1 MNSHHTIG
9 DKSLGMIIGAV
20 MGVINSLMSLY
31 VDIGYTIFLAVIG
44 STAGFLTT
52 TFLKY
57 LKNKY
62 FN

>member
-1 MNSHHTIG
+1 MSNHNNIG
-9 DKSLGMIIGAV
+9 DVPLGMIIGAV
-20 MGVINSLMSLY
+20 MGIINSLMSIY

-44 STAGFLTT
+44 STAGFFTT

-62 FN
+62 F